1 MPSAVDVRAALDR
14 SPHNESVDPS
24 DVVEQL
30 LRTAEWGASRSSGA
44 GGQHRDK
51 ASTRA
56 ELTLRAENL
65 AGLPSDVADA
75 LAREL
80 HLEERPLRLSVQD
93 ERSLSRN
100 QEIAIERLQR
110 LVADALTPT
119 TPRRPSRP
127 TRASRERRI
136 GEKVRRGV
144 AKGRR
149 QPPSED
155 D

>member
-1 MPSAVDVRAALDR
+1 V
-14 SPHNESVDPS
+14 EPS
-24 DVVEQL
+24 DVVAHL
-30 LRTAEWGASRSSGA
+30 LRTAEWGASRSSGP

-56 ELTLRAENL
+56 ELTIRAESVE
-65 AGLPSDVADA
+65 GLPPEVADA
-75 LAREL
+75 LTRGL
-80 HLEERPLRLSVQD
+80 HLDERPLRLSVQD
-93 ERSLSRN
+93 ERSLSVN

-110 LVADALTPT
+110 LVADAMTPT
-119 TPRRPSRP
+119 PPRRPTRP

-136 GEKVRRGV
+136 AEKVRRGL